1 LQSHKRLNE
10 CTIYVNLQ
18 NWGRIFT
25 NLWRPEKWGRSWFY
39 RFNSTAPTW
48 NEIDVLDAF
57 NTVPELNA
65 AINMKARAHSNGIY
79 KHVDQDGNE
88 IDDDLNRTLKT
99 PNWFQAQKEWIR
111 QSVLFHEIWGN
122 EFQFLYYPVGMP
134 QKVSRI
140 FTLPPNFITVE
151 YRENIPFFLFKDA
164 PKNVKYCL
172 TYDHTEKELDTDQI
186 IHLNDNRVTVKT
198 PIDKEILTGES
209 KYAALRAVI
218 NNIKAAYESRGVILK
233 YRGALGILSNAGKDG
248 TGSPLPVDPI
258 ERERLQNEY
267 RKYGG
272 LEDQFQ
278 IIISDSNLKWQQMGV
293 NPDRLGLFE
302 EIEKDFDKILDAAGI
317 PPELFAS
324 KEGSTF
330 ENQKQAEKGLYLRTI
345 IPEANERA
353 AAMTAKLLPNTTD
366 RIAVDFSHLPMFQ
379 DDLGQ
384 RGASL
389 KVVVEALSKAFQDG
403 AITIEQYQAEL
414 IKYGIEQL

>member
-1 LQSHKRLNE
+1 
-10 CTIYVNLQ
+10 
-18 NWGRIFT
+18 
-25 NLWRPEKWGRSWFY
+25 
-39 RFNSTAPTW
+39 
-48 NEIDVLDAF
+48 
-57 NTVPELNA
+57 
-65 AINMKARAHSNGIY
+65 MKARAHSNGIY
-79 KHVDQDGNE
+79 KHVDQDGNV
-88 IDDDLNRTLKT
+88 IDDDLNRTLRS
-99 PNWFQAQKEWIR
+99 PNWFQAQPEWIR
-111 QSVLFHEIWGN
+111 QSVLFHEIYGN
-122 EFQFLYYPVGMP
+122 EFQFLFYPVGMP

-140 FTLPPNFITVE
+140 FTVPPNLVTVE
-151 YRENIPFFLFKDA
+151 YKEKTPFFLFKDA
-164 PKNVKYCL
+164 PENIRYIL
-172 TYDHTEKELDTDQI
+172 TYDSKEQELDAQQI
-186 IHLNDNRVTVKT
+186 IHLNDNRVTIKT
-198 PIDKEILTGES
+198 PIDKELLTGES
-209 KYAALRAVI
+209 KYSALKAVI

-248 TGSPLPVDPI
+248 TGSPLPVD
-258 ERERLQNEY
+258 EKEKQRLQDDY
-267 RKYGG
+267 RRYGG
-272 LEDQFQ
+272 LDDQFQ

-379 DDLGQ
+379 DDLNSH
-384 RGASL
+384 GAAL

-403 AITIEQYQAEL
+403 AITIEQYQA
-414 IKYGIEQL
+414 